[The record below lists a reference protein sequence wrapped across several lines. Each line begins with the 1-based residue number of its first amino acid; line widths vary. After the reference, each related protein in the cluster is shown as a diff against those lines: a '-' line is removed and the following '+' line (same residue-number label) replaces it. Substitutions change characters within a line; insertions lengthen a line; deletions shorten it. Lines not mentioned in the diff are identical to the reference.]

1 MGKADITVGVLM
13 LALCGFAFSQALQFP
28 GSESVV
34 GGLGP
39 AFFPLFVITGMA
51 ILGLVVLIRG
61 LVTMAKPKA
70 ADLSLGML
78 RTPALLLCIVAAYVM
93 LMGLAGF
100 SVSTPLFLIG
110 VMLIWRVQWT
120 KAALVGLGLT
130 LILYIFFQKVLRI
143 PLPSGILFGG

>member
-1 MGKADITVGVLM
+1 
-13 LALCGFAFSQALQFP
+13 
-28 GSESVV
+28 
-34 GGLGP
+34 
-39 AFFPLFVITGMA
+39 
-51 ILGLVVLIRG
+51 VLIRG

-93 LMGLAGF
+93 LMGLTGF